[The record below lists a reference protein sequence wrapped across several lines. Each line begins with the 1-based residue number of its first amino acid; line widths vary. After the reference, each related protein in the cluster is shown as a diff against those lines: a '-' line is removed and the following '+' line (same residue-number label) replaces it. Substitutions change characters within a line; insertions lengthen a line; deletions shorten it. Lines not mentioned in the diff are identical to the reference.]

1 MAWLSPSAKVSA
13 KILVV
18 WSLSCV
24 LGFEYMPCHGMLK
37 KLLFHWPIRSIE
49 SIFGNQN
56 TWPEHNKGVAPIP
69 HPHEIGPLGVGAT
82 IVFVASDIVSFSQGV
97 RAIQLG
103 P

>member
-1 MAWLSPSAKVSA
+1 MPWHVEKAIVSLA
-13 KILVV
+13 NQVD
-18 WSLSCV
+18 C
-24 LGFEYMPCHGMLK
+24 
-37 KLLFHWPIRSIE
+37 
-49 SIFGNQN
+49 SIFGNQK

-97 RAIQLG
+97 QAIQLG

>member
-1 MAWLSPSAKVSA
+1 MACWKSYCFISQS
-13 KILVV
+13 
-18 WSLSCV
+18 
-24 LGFEYMPCHGMLK
+24 GQN
-37 KLLFHWPIRSIE
+37 E

-69 HPHEIGPLGVGAT
+69 HPDEIGPLGVGAT

-103 P
+103 PWETG